1 MPRMDLGL
9 HPILTMTMTE
19 PTCDV
24 PRAAEIMNVHEN
36 TVYDLIEACELPAA
50 KLGRGWV
57 MLTQDVLRLVTEA
70 IRAQTAARIKAKGDG
85 QGSRRTRATR
95 ASRPGQTPEGL
106 RSA

>member
-9 HPILTMTMTE
+9 YPILTMTMTE

-36 TVYDLIEACELPAA
+36 TVYDLIEACEPPAA
-50 KLGRGWV
+50 KLGRGWG

-70 IRAQTAARIKAKGDG
+70 IRAQTAARIIFCQLANMLDFTLHPPAYQPPG
-85 QGSRRTRATR
+85 R
-95 ASRPGQTPEGL
+95 ASPW
-106 RSA
+106 A